1 MDIQTF
7 NRQIVKNNIMKKFT
21 LLKKILVLTMFVG
34 LLGNYAFAQ
43 FSLSG
48 EVRPRMEYLHGY
60 STLTDKDADP
70 AGFASQRTRIN
81 FNYSHDRIKMGVA
94 MQDVFLWGAQP
105 QLFSTSNS
113 VSFHQAWGQYF
124 LTPSLSLKLG
134 RQELVYDDERIF
146 GNSNWDQQGR
156 SHDVALLRY
165 DGMLRIDI
173 GAAFNQDEKHL
184 SGANYNL
191 HNYKMMQFVWLNTD
205 IVDNLNLSLLFLNNG
220 YQYDYVVVEDGHHHD
235 KSKDV
240 FNQTLG
246 GRLVFTPDN
255 FNVHASGY
263 YTMGKDEKDRELSAF
278 YVGLGA
284 DYDLTDDWTIGM
296 GWEHLSGTD
305 QKDMIENPDGYKNK
319 SFNPFYGTSHK
330 FNGFMDYFNA
340 NGNWS
345 NSVGLNDLFASA
357 QFSRRNIEFNITG
370 HAFLTAASVVKDGNI
385 NETME
390 SYLGTEIDLTMSY
403 KLSKTSNVVVGYS
416 QMIGSETLQA
426 LKGGDKDAVNNWAY
440 VMFTFK
446 PVFLK

>member
-1 MDIQTF
+1 
-7 NRQIVKNNIMKKFT
+7 MKKFT
-21 LLKKILVLTMFVG
+21 SLKKILVLTAFVG

-60 STLTDKDADP
+60 STLTDKDSDP

-81 FNYSHDRIKMGVA
+81 FNYSNDRVKMGVSV
-94 MQDVFLWGAQP
+94 QDVFIWGSQP
-105 QLFSTSNS
+105 QLFSTSNNVS
-113 VSFHQAWGQYF
+113 VHQAWGQYF

-146 GNSNWDQQGR
+146 GASNWDQQGR

-165 DGMLRIDI
+165 DGMIRIDV
-173 GAAFNQDEKHL
+173 GAAFNQDKKYL
-184 SGANYNL
+184 NGAYYGLN
-191 HNYKMMQFVWLNTD
+191 NYKMMQFIWLNTD

-220 YQYDYVVVEDGHHHD
+220 YQRD
-235 KSKDV
+235 KEMFNDDEFDEKKNTI

-246 GRLVFTPDN
+246 GRLVYTPGN
-255 FNVHASGY
+255 FKFHASGY
-263 YTMGKDEKDRELSAF
+263 YTMGKDMSDRDLSAF

-284 DYDLTDDWTIGM
+284 DYNINEDWSLGL

-305 QKDMIENPDGYKNK
+305 QKEMMENPDYVNK

-330 FNGFMDYFNA
+330 FNGYMDYFNT
-340 NGNWS
+340 NGNWA
-345 NSVGLNDLFASA
+345 NSVGLNDLFASV
-357 QFSRRNIEFNITG
+357 QFSKKKFEINLTG
-370 HAFLTAASVVKDGNI
+370 HAFMTAASVIKDGNV

-390 SYLGTEIDLTMSY
+390 SYLGTEIDMTMAY
-403 KLSKTSNVVVGYS
+403 KLSKTSNVVIGYS

-426 LKGGDKDAVNNWAY
+426 LKSGDKNACNNWAY

>member
-1 MDIQTF
+1 
-7 NRQIVKNNIMKKFT
+7 MKKFT
-21 LLKKILVLTMFVG
+21 SLKKILVITFLVG
-34 LLGNYAFAQ
+34 LLGDYAYGQ

-48 EVRPRMEYLHGY
+48 EIRPRMEYLHGY
-60 STLTDKDADP
+60 STLTDKDSDP

-81 FNYSHDRIKMGVA
+81 FNYSNERVKMGVSV
-94 MQDVFLWGAQP
+94 QDVFLWGSQP
-105 QLFSTSNS
+105 QLFSTSNTLS
-113 VSFHQAWGQYF
+113 LHQAWAQYF
-124 LTPSLSLKLG
+124 IAPSLSLKLG

-184 SGANYNL
+184 NGSYYKL

-220 YQYDYVVVEDGHHHD
+220 YQHDYKVLEEGIHHD
-235 KSKDV
+235 KTKNV

-246 GRLVFTPDN
+246 GRLLLTPRD
-255 FNVHASGY
+255 FNMHASAY
-263 YTMGKDEKDRELSAF
+263 YTMGKDTEDRDLSAY
-278 YVGLGA
+278 YVGLGV
-284 DYDLTDDWTIGM
+284 DYNMSDDWNLGI

-305 QKDMIENPDGYKNK
+305 QKDMIENPNGYKNK

-340 NGNWS
+340 NSNWS
-345 NSVGLNDLFASA
+345 NSVGLNDLFASV
-357 QFSRRNIEFNITG
+357 QFSRRNFEINLTG
-370 HAFLTAASVVKDGNI
+370 HAFLTAASVIKDGNV

-390 SYLGTEIDLTMSY
+390 PYLGTEIDLTMSY
-403 KLSKTSNVVVGYS
+403 RLSRTSNVVLGYS

-426 LKGGDKDAVNNWAY
+426 MKGGDRNACNNWAY
-440 VMFTFK
+440 LMFTFK

>member
-1 MDIQTF
+1 
-7 NRQIVKNNIMKKFT
+7 MKKFT
-21 LLKKILVLTMFVG
+21 LLKRIFVMTLLMG
-34 LLGNYAFAQ
+34 LLGDYAYAQ

-60 STLTDKDADP
+60 STLTDKDSDP
-70 AGFASQRTRIN
+70 AGFASQRTRVN
-81 FNYSHDRIKMGVA
+81 FNYSHERVKMGIS
-94 MQDVFLWGAQP
+94 MQDVFIWGSQP

>member
-1 MDIQTF
+1 
-7 NRQIVKNNIMKKFT
+7 MKKFT
-21 LLKKILVLTMFVG
+21 SFKKFLVLTAFVG
-34 LLGNYAFAQ
+34 LLGNFAYAQ

-81 FNYSHDRIKMGVA
+81 FNYSNDRVKMGVS
-94 MQDVFLWGAQP
+94 MQDVFIWGSQP
-105 QLFSTSNS
+105 QLFSTSNNLS
-113 VSFHQAWGQYF
+113 VHQAWGQYF

-146 GNSNWDQQGR
+146 GSSNWDQQGR

-173 GAAFNQDEKHL
+173 GAAFNQDHKHL
-184 SGANYNL
+184 SGTYYGL

-205 IVDNLNLSLLFLNNG
+205 IVDDLNLSLLFLNNG
-220 YQYDYVVVEDGHHHD
+220 YQYDGELFDD
-235 KSKDV
+235 NSDTKKKDV

-246 GRLVFTPDN
+246 GRLVYAPGG
-255 FNVHASGY
+255 FNVHASAY
-263 YTMGKDEKDRELSAF
+263 YTMGKDMEDRDLSAY

-284 DYDLTDDWTIGM
+284 DYDLNREWTFGM
-296 GWEHLSGTD
+296 GWELLSGTD
-305 QKDMIENPDGYKNK
+305 QKDMIENPDGYKNR

-340 NGNWS
+340 NGNWA
-345 NSVGLNDLFASA
+345 NSVGLNDLFASV
-357 QFSRRNIEFNITG
+357 QFARRNFEVNLTG
-370 HAFLTAASVVKDGNI
+370 HAFLTAADVVKDGNV
-385 NETME
+385 NEKME

-403 KLSKTSNVVVGYS
+403 KLSKTSNVVLGYS
-416 QMIGSETLQA
+416 QMIGSETLQT
-426 LKGGDKDAVNNWAY
+426 LKGGDKDACNNWAY
-440 VMFTFK
+440 LMFTFK

>member
-1 MDIQTF
+1 M
-7 NRQIVKNNIMKKFT
+7 KNFT
-21 LLKKILVLTMFVG
+21 SLKKILALTAFVG
-34 LLGNYAFAQ
+34 FLGNYAFAQ

-60 STLTDKDADP
+60 STLANKDSDP

-81 FNYSHDRIKMGVA
+81 FNYSNNKIKMGIS
-94 MQDVFLWGAQP
+94 MQDVFIWGSQP
-105 QLFSTSNS
+105 QLFSTSNNLS
-113 VSFHQAWGQYF
+113 VHQAWGQYF
-124 LTPSLSLKLG
+124 LTPDLSLKLG

-146 GNSNWDQQGR
+146 GNSNWEQQGR

-173 GAAFNQDEKHL
+173 GAAFNQDRRHL
-184 SGANYNL
+184 NGAHYNL

-205 IVDNLNLSLLFLNNG
+205 IVDDLNLSLLFLNNG
-220 YQYDYVVVEDGHHHD
+220 YQYDYIVYKDDNNYD
-235 KSKDV
+235 KTKNI

-246 GRLVFTPDN
+246 GRLVYSPGDFMM
-255 FNVHASGY
+255 HASGY
-263 YTMGKDEKDRELSAF
+263 YTMGKDMDDRDLSAF

-284 DYDLTDDWTIGM
+284 DYKVTDDWTVGM

-305 QKDMIENPDGYKNK
+305 QKEMIENPDYVNK

-345 NSVGLNDLFASA
+345 NTVGLNDLFASV
-357 QFSRRNIEFNITG
+357 QFSRKNFEVNLTG
-370 HAFLTAASVVKDGNI
+370 HAFLTAANVVKDGNVD
-385 NETME
+385 ETME
-390 SYLGTEIDLTMSY
+390 PYLGTEIDLTMSY

-426 LKGGDKDAVNNWAY
+426 LKNGDKNACNNWAY

>member
-1 MDIQTF
+1 
-7 NRQIVKNNIMKKFT
+7 MKKFT
-21 LLKKILVLTMFVG
+21 LFKKILVMTFFVG
-34 LLGNYAFAQ
+34 LLGNYAYGQ

-60 STLTDKDADP
+60 STLTDKDSDP

-81 FNYSHDRIKMGVA
+81 FNYSNERVKMGVSV
-94 MQDVFLWGAQP
+94 QDVFLWGSQP

-113 VSFHQAWGQYF
+113 LSLHQAWAQYF

-165 DGMLRIDI
+165 DGMVRIDI

-184 SGANYNL
+184 NGSYYHLN
-191 HNYKMMQFVWLNTD
+191 NYKMMQFVWMNTD

-220 YQYDYVVVEDGHHHD
+220 YQHDYKILQDGIHHD
-235 KSKDV
+235 KTKNV

-246 GRLVFTPDN
+246 GRLLLTPGD
-255 FNVHASGY
+255 FNMHASAY
-263 YTMGKDEKDRELSAF
+263 YTMGKDTKDRDLSAY
-278 YVGLGA
+278 YVGLGV
-284 DYDLTDDWTIGM
+284 DYNMSDDWNLGL

-305 QKDMIENPDGYKNK
+305 QKDIIENPDGYKNK

-345 NSVGLNDLFASA
+345 NFVGLNDLFASV
-357 QFSRRNIEFNITG
+357 QFSRRNFEINLTG
-370 HAFLTAASVVKDGNI
+370 HAFLTAASLVKDGNV

-390 SYLGTEIDLTMSY
+390 PYLGTELDLTMSY
-403 KLSKTSNVVVGYS
+403 KLSRTSNVVLGYS
-416 QMIGSETLQA
+416 QMFGSETLQA
-426 LKGGDKDAVNNWAY
+426 VKGGDKSAFNNWAY
-440 VMFTFK
+440 LMFTFK

>member
-1 MDIQTF
+1 MFSI
-7 NRQIVKNNIMKKFT
+7 QIVKNNIMKKFT
-21 LLKKILVLTMFVG
+21 SIKKILVLTMFVG
-34 LLGNYAFAQ
+34 LLGSYANAQ

-60 STLTDKDADP
+60 STLTDQDSDP

-81 FNYSHDRIKMGVA
+81 FNYSHDRVKMYVS
-94 MQDVFLWGAQP
+94 MQDVFLWGSQP

-113 VSFHQAWGQYF
+113 LSMHQAWAQYF
-124 LTPSLSLKLG
+124 LAPSLSLKLG

-173 GAAFNQDEKHL
+173 GAAFNQNEKHL
-184 SGANYNL
+184 NGAYYNL
-191 HNYKMMQFVWLNTD
+191 NNYKMMQFVWLNTD
-205 IVDNLNLSLLFLNNG
+205 VTDNMNLSLLFLNNG
-220 YQYDYVVVEDGHHHD
+220 YQHDYVMNENGHDNH
-235 KSKDV
+235 KTKDV
-240 FNQTLG
+240 YNQTIG
-246 GRLVFTPDN
+246 GRLAYTPNDFN
-255 FNVHASGY
+255 FHASAY
-263 YTMGKDEKDRELSAF
+263 YTMGNDMKDRELSA
-278 YVGLGA
+278 YYIGLGA
-284 DYDLTDDWTIGM
+284 DYNINDDWTLGL

-319 SFNPFYGTSHK
+319 SFNPFYGSSHK

-345 NSVGLNDLFASA
+345 NSVGLNDLFASF
-357 QFSRRNIEFNITG
+357 QFSKRNFEFNVTG
-370 HAFLTAASVVKDGNI
+370 HAFLTAASVIKDGNV

-390 SYLGTEIDLTMSY
+390 PYLGTEIDLTMSY
-403 KLSKTSNVVVGYS
+403 KLSKTSNVILGYS
-416 QMIGSETLQA
+416 QMIGSETLEA
-426 LKGGDKDAVNNWAY
+426 IKGGNKDACNNYAY
-440 VMFTFK
+440 LMFTFK

>member
-1 MDIQTF
+1 
-7 NRQIVKNNIMKKFT
+7 MKKFT
-21 LLKKILVLTMFVG
+21 SFKKFLVLTAFVG
-34 LLGNYAFAQ
+34 LFGNYAFAQ

-60 STLTDKDADP
+60 STLTDKDSDP

-81 FNYSHDRIKMGVA
+81 FNYSNDRIKMGVS
-94 MQDVFLWGAQP
+94 MQDVFIWGSQP
-105 QLFSTSNS
+105 QLFSTSNNLS
-113 VSFHQAWGQYF
+113 VHQAWGQYF

-173 GAAFNQDEKHL
+173 GAAFNQDQKHL
-184 SGANYNL
+184 NGTYYNL
-191 HNYKMMQFVWLNTD
+191 NNYKMMQFVWLNTD
-205 IVDNLNLSLLFLNNG
+205 IVDDLNLSLLFLNNG
-220 YQYDYVVVEDGHHHD
+220 YQYDHVKHEGNG
-235 KSKDV
+235 KEKEAKDV

-246 GRLVFTPDN
+246 GRLVYTPGDFN
-255 FNVHASGY
+255 FHASGY
-263 YTMGKDEKDRELSAF
+263 YTMGKDNKDRDLSAF

-284 DYDLTDDWTIGM
+284 DYDISRDWTIGL

-330 FNGFMDYFNA
+330 FNGYMDYFNA
-340 NGNWS
+340 NGNWA
-345 NSVGLNDLFASA
+345 NSVGLNDLFASV
-357 QFSRRNIEFNITG
+357 QFSRRNFEFNLTG
-370 HAFLTAASVVKDGNI
+370 HAFMTAADVIKDGNL

-390 SYLGTEIDLTMSY
+390 PYLGTEIDLTLAY
-403 KLSKTSNVVVGYS
+403 KLSKTSNVVLGYS
-416 QMIGSETLQA
+416 QMFGSETLQA
-426 LKGGDKDAVNNWAY
+426 IKGGNKDACNNWAY
-440 VMFTFK
+440 LMFTFK

>member
-1 MDIQTF
+1 
-7 NRQIVKNNIMKKFT
+7 MKKFT
-21 LLKKILVLTMFVG
+21 SFKKFLVLTAFVG
-34 LLGNYAFAQ
+34 LFGNYAFAQ

-60 STLTDKDADP
+60 STLTDKDSDP

-81 FNYSHDRIKMGVA
+81 FNYSNDRIKMGVS
-94 MQDVFLWGAQP
+94 MQDVFIWGSQP
-105 QLFSTSNS
+105 QLFSTSNNLS
-113 VSFHQAWGQYF
+113 VHQAWGQYF

-173 GAAFNQDEKHL
+173 GAAFNQDQKHL
-184 SGANYNL
+184 NGTYYNL
-191 HNYKMMQFVWLNTD
+191 NNYKMMQFVWLNTD

-220 YQYDYVVVEDGHHHD
+220 YQYDHVKHEGDG
-235 KSKDV
+235 KEKEAKDV

-246 GRLVFTPDN
+246 GRLVYTPGDFN
-255 FNVHASGY
+255 FHTSGY
-263 YTMGKDEKDRELSAF
+263 YTMGKDNKDRDLSAF

-284 DYDLTDDWTIGM
+284 DYDISRDWTIGL

-330 FNGFMDYFNA
+330 FNGYMDYFNA
-340 NGNWS
+340 NGNWA
-345 NSVGLNDLFASA
+345 NSVGLNDLFASV
-357 QFSRRNIEFNITG
+357 QFSRRNFEFNLTG
-370 HAFLTAASVVKDGNI
+370 HAFMTAADVIKDGNL

-390 SYLGTEIDLTMSY
+390 PYLGTEIDLTLAY
-403 KLSKTSNVVVGYS
+403 KLSKTSNVVLGYS
-416 QMIGSETLQA
+416 QMFGSETLQA
-426 LKGGDKDAVNNWAY
+426 IKGGNKDACNNWAY
-440 VMFTFK
+440 LMFTFK

>member
-1 MDIQTF
+1 
-7 NRQIVKNNIMKKFT
+7 
-21 LLKKILVLTMFVG
+21 MFVL
-34 LLGNYAFAQ
+34 LLGNYANAQ
-43 FSLSG
+43 FSLGG
-48 EVRPRMEYLHGY
+48 EIRPRMEYLHGY
-60 STLTDKDADP
+60 STLTDKDSDP

-81 FNYSHDRIKMGVA
+81 FNYSHDRVKMYVS

-113 VSFHQAWGQYF
+113 LSMHQAWAQYF

-184 SGANYNL
+184 NGAYYNL
-191 HNYKMMQFVWLNTD
+191 NNYKMMQFVWLNTD
-205 IVDNLNLSLLFLNNG
+205 ITDNMNLSLLFLNNG
-220 YQYDYVVVEDGHHHD
+220 YQHDYVMHENGHDNH

-240 FNQTLG
+240 YNQTIG
-246 GRLVFTPDN
+246 GRLLYSPDD
-255 FNVHASGY
+255 FIFHASAY
-263 YTMGKDEKDRELSAF
+263 YTMGKDVKDRELSA
-278 YVGLGA
+278 YYIGLGT
-284 DYDLTDDWTIGM
+284 DYNINDDWTLGL

-319 SFNPFYGTSHK
+319 SFNPFYGSSHK

-345 NSVGLNDLFASA
+345 NSVGLNDLFASF
-357 QFSRRNIEFNITG
+357 QFSKRNFEFNVTG
-370 HAFLTAASVVKDGNI
+370 HAFLTAASVIKDGNV

-390 SYLGTEIDLTMSY
+390 PYLGTEIDLTMSY
-403 KLSKTSNVVVGYS
+403 KLSKTSNVVLGYS

-426 LKGGDKDAVNNWAY
+426 IKGGNKDACNNYAY
-440 VMFTFK
+440 LMFTFK

>member
-1 MDIQTF
+1 
-7 NRQIVKNNIMKKFT
+7 
-21 LLKKILVLTMFVG
+21 MFG
-34 LLGNYAFAQ
+34 FLLGNQAFAQ

-60 STLTDKDADP
+60 STLTDKDSDP
-70 AGFASQRTRIN
+70 AGFTSQRTRIN
-81 FNYSHDRIKMGVA
+81 FNYSNERIKMGVS
-94 MQDVFLWGAQP
+94 MQDVFLWGSKP
-105 QLFSTSNS
+105 QLFTTSNTVS
-113 VSFHQAWGQYF
+113 VHQAWGQYF

-134 RQELVYDDERIF
+134 RQELSYDDERIF

-173 GAAFNQDEKHL
+173 GAAFNQDRRHL
-184 SGANYNL
+184 SGAYYRL

-220 YQYDYVVVEDGHHHD
+220 YQREADMFNEDNTD
-235 KSKDV
+235 EKKNTI

-246 GRLVFTPDN
+246 GRIVFTPGDFN
-255 FNVHASGY
+255 FHAAGY
-263 YTMGKDEKDRELSAF
+263 YTMGKDNTDRDLSAY

-284 DYDLTDDWTIGM
+284 DYSVNKDWTFGL
-296 GWEHLSGTD
+296 GWELLSGTD
-305 QKDMIENPDGYKNK
+305 EKDMIENPDGYKNK

-330 FNGFMDYFNA
+330 FNGYMDYFNT
-340 NGNWS
+340 NSNWA
-345 NSVGLNDLFASA
+345 NSVGLNDLFATI
-357 QFSRRNIEFNITG
+357 QFARRNFEINLTG
-370 HAFLTAASVVKDGNI
+370 HAFLTAADVIKDGNV
-385 NETME
+385 NEKME

-403 KLSKTSNVVVGYS
+403 KLSKTSNVVLGYS

-426 LKGGDKDAVNNWAY
+426 MKGGDKNACNNWAY
-440 VMFTFK
+440 LMFTFK

>member
-1 MDIQTF
+1 
-7 NRQIVKNNIMKKFT
+7 MKKFT
-21 LLKKILVLTMFVG
+21 SIKRILVLTMFVG
-34 LLGNYAFAQ
+34 LLGQYANAQ

-60 STLTDKDADP
+60 STLTNKDAEP
-70 AGFASQRTRIN
+70 GGFASQRTRLN
-81 FNYSHDRIKMGVA
+81 FNYSHERIKMGIT
-94 MQDVFLWGAQP
+94 MQDVFVWGSQP
-105 QLFSTSNS
+105 QLFSTSNNVS
-113 VSFHQAWGQYF
+113 VHQAWGQYF

-165 DGMLRIDI
+165 DGVMRIDI

-184 SGANYNL
+184 TGAHYKLN
-191 HNYKMMQFVWLNTD
+191 NYKMMQFVWLHTD

-220 YQYDYVVVEDGHHHD
+220 YQRD
-235 KSKDV
+235 KEMFNDDEFDEKKNTI

-246 GRLVFTPDN
+246 GRLVYTPGN
-255 FNVHASGY
+255 FKFHASGY
-263 YTMGKDEKDRELSAF
+263 YTMGKDMSDRDLSAF

-284 DYDLTDDWTIGM
+284 DYNINEDWSLGL

-305 QKDMIENPDGYKNK
+305 QKEMMENPDYVNK

-330 FNGFMDYFNA
+330 FNGYMDYFNT
-340 NGNWS
+340 NGNWA
-345 NSVGLNDLFASA
+345 NSVGLNDLFASV
-357 QFSRRNIEFNITG
+357 QFSKKKFEINLTG
-370 HAFLTAASVVKDGNI
+370 HAFMTAASVIKDGNV

-390 SYLGTEIDLTMSY
+390 SYLGAEIDMTMAY
-403 KLSKTSNVVVGYS
+403 KLSKTSNVVIGYS

-426 LKGGDKDAVNNWAY
+426 LKSGDKNACNNWAY

>member
-1 MDIQTF
+1 
-7 NRQIVKNNIMKKFT
+7 MKKFT
-21 LLKKILVLTMFVG
+21 SLKKILVMTFLVG
-34 LLGNYAFAQ
+34 LLGDYAYGQ

-48 EVRPRMEYLHGY
+48 EIRPRMEYLHGY
-60 STLTDKDADP
+60 STLTDKDSDP

-81 FNYSHDRIKMGVA
+81 FNYSNERVKMGVSV
-94 MQDVFLWGAQP
+94 QDVFLWGSQP
-105 QLFSTSNS
+105 QLFSTSNTLS
-113 VSFHQAWGQYF
+113 LHQAWAQYF
-124 LTPSLSLKLG
+124 IAPSLSLKLG

-184 SGANYNL
+184 SGSYYKL

-220 YQYDYVVVEDGHHHD
+220 YQHDYKVLEEGIHHD
-235 KSKDV
+235 KTKNV

-246 GRLVFTPDN
+246 GRLLLTPGD
-255 FNVHASGY
+255 FNMHASAY
-263 YTMGKDEKDRELSAF
+263 YTMGKDTEDRDLSAY
-278 YVGLGA
+278 YVGLGV
-284 DYDLTDDWTIGM
+284 DYNMSDDWNLGI

-305 QKDMIENPDGYKNK
+305 QKDMIENPNGYKNK

-340 NGNWS
+340 NSNWS
-345 NSVGLNDLFASA
+345 NSVGLNDLFASL
-357 QFSRRNIEFNITG
+357 QFSRRNFEINLTG
-370 HAFLTAASVVKDGNI
+370 HAFLTAASVIKDGNV

-390 SYLGTEIDLTMSY
+390 PYLGTEIDLTMSY
-403 KLSKTSNVVVGYS
+403 RLSRTSNVVLGYS

-426 LKGGDKDAVNNWAY
+426 MKGGDRNACNNWAY
-440 VMFTFK
+440 LMFTFK

>member
-1 MDIQTF
+1 
-7 NRQIVKNNIMKKFT
+7 MKKFT
-21 LLKKILVLTMFVG
+21 SIKKLLVLTMFVG
-34 LLGNYAFAQ
+34 LLGSYANAQ

-60 STLTDKDADP
+60 STLTDKDSDP

-81 FNYSHDRIKMGVA
+81 FNYSHDRVKMYVS
-94 MQDVFLWGAQP
+94 MQDVFLWGSQP

-113 VSFHQAWGQYF
+113 LSMHQAWAQYY

-173 GAAFNQDEKHL
+173 GAAFNQNEKHL
-184 SGANYNL
+184 NGAYYNL
-191 HNYKMMQFVWLNTD
+191 NNYKMMQFVWLNTD
-205 IVDNLNLSLLFLNNG
+205 ITDNMNLSLLFLNNG
-220 YQYDYVVVEDGHHHD
+220 YQHDYVVHENGQDHHQT
-235 KSKDV
+235 KDV
-240 FNQTLG
+240 YNQTIG
-246 GRLVFTPDN
+246 GRLMYMPGD
-255 FNVHASGY
+255 FNLHASAY
-263 YTMGKDEKDRELSAF
+263 YTMGNDLKDRELSA
-278 YVGLGA
+278 YYIGLGA
-284 DYDLTDDWTIGM
+284 DYNINDDWTLGL

-305 QKDMIENPDGYKNK
+305 QKDMIENPNGYKNK
-319 SFNPFYGTSHK
+319 SFNPFYGSSHK
-330 FNGFMDYFNA
+330 FNGFMDYFNT

-345 NSVGLNDLFASA
+345 NSVGLNDLFASV
-357 QFSRRNIEFNITG
+357 QFSKRNFEFNLTG
-370 HAFLTAASVVKDGNI
+370 HAFLTAASVIKDGNV

-390 SYLGTEIDLTMSY
+390 PYLGTEIDLTMSY
-403 KLSKTSNVVVGYS
+403 KLSKTSNVVLGYS

-426 LKGGDKDAVNNWAY
+426 IKGGNKDACNNYAY
-440 VMFTFK
+440 LMFTFK

>member
-94 MQDVFLWGAQP
+94 MQDVFLWVAQP

-191 HNYKMMQFVWLNTD
+191 HNYKMMQFVWLNAD